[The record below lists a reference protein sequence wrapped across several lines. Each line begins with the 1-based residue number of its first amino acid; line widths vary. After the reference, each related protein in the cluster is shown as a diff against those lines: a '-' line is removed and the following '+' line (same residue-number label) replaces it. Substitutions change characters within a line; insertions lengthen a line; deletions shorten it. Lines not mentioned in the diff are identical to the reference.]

1 MIEIGLLVCI
11 VLVALALKM
20 EESLP
25 EERQVQE
32 KVLGAS
38 YSDGLRIAGLFFF
51 IALVVSVIGGING

>member
-32 KVLGAS
+32 KVLGGS
-38 YSDGLRIAGLFFF
+38 YSDGLWIAGLFFF

>member
-11 VLVALALKM
+11 ILVALALKT

-38 YSDGLRIAGLFFF
+38 YSDGLWIAGFLFF
-51 IALVVSVIGGING
+51 IALVISVIGGTNG

>member
-11 VLVALALKM
+11 ILVALALKT

-38 YSDGLRIAGLFFF
+38 YSDGLWIAGLFFF

>member
-1 MIEIGLLVCI
+1 MIEIGLLVRI

-32 KVLGAS
+32 RALGAS
-38 YSDGLRIAGLFFF
+38 YSDGLWIAGLFFF

>member
-32 KVLGAS
+32 KFWERLIQMAC
-38 YSDGLRIAGLFFF
+38 GLLAFFLYCSF
-51 IALVVSVIGGING
+51 VISVIGGTNG